1 MVEWHTEEDGMSWTL
16 GHFLICAP
24 IWWLAL
30 GVAAAGTRNADIQLI
45 DPANGTVVDT
55 PLTATLRWSTLSAP
69 CTYKVTLIT
78 AGGKPAAVFD
88 GLKEGTCRVA
98 VCPGRSYTWTV
109 QAIDPRGK
117 QLATSPK
124 GSFRTPSPVLKEI
137 TDNHVL
143 FAGMHPKARWVNVPD
158 KDIVASDPSAVVSP
172 WFYKKTYDGGQTPK
186 LDQVRDMLPKPVWDG
201 HEDEIRMYWY
211 SWETLLS
218 TWLYPAPKSD
228 HIAVSNLIG
237 MPTWAG
243 WGSTMVWDT
252 AFILQF
258 ARYGDNAYPF
268 ITGLDN
274 CYARQHENGFICRES
289 DNSNRE
295 VLSSWPVNPP
305 LLPWAEWSYYKVTG
319 DVERI
324 RRVFLPLVKNYEW
337 YMLYQR
343 RSNGLYWTDGVNEA
357 DDSPRNALAHS
368 WVSTTAVQAMA
379 ADILSK
385 MAKLVGRDDLTSWF
399 ASESKSLKEMVNASF
414 WDERNHV
421 YNDLGVD
428 GKPITVTEK
437 GGVCK
442 HGHMFWPLIAGIAG
456 PERAEW
462 MAKSAMDEKTFLRS
476 SGIASLSAD
485 SAGYNKDTGSY
496 WRGAVWPPIQYM
508 VIKGLENCGNESAAA
523 AISERYY
530 DAFLTAYKAKGD
542 ICENMTPDRPEM
554 MGVGKFVGWGG
565 LAPIALLF
573 EDIFGIR
580 VDAPANR
587 IDWHIRR
594 LERHGIE
601 NLHFGKRTV
610 SLICESRA
618 KQTDAC
624 KLSTDSDG
632 DFDLVVH
639 LGSRAV
645 TKHVKRGHTDM
656 VVGGFGAALSCSSVP
671 SPVSARASDESHFQ
685 PPAQG

>member
-1 MVEWHTEEDGMSWTL
+1 ME
-16 GHFLICAP
+16 HFLIFIP
-24 IWWLAL
+24 LL
-30 GVAAAGTRNADIQLI
+30 GLICSVATPGTCAAAIQLVG
-45 DPANGTVVDT
+45 PANGAVIAT
-55 PLTATLRWSTLSAP
+55 PLTVTLKWSALSAP
-69 CTYKVTLIT
+69 CTYTVMLGVT
-78 AGGKPAAVFD
+78 GGKPIAKID
-88 GLKEGTCRVA
+88 GLKKSACRVA
-98 VCPGRSYTWTV
+98 LCPGRSYTWTV
-109 QAIDPRGK
+109 TAIDPQGK
-117 QLATSPK
+117 HIAASPK
-124 GSFRTPSPVLKEI
+124 SSFRTPLPVVKEI
-137 TDNHVL
+137 TDNQVL
-143 FAGMHPKARWVNVPD
+143 FAGMHSGARWVNVPD
-158 KDIVASDPSAVVSP
+158 KDIVPSDPSAVISP
-172 WFYKKTYDGGQTPK
+172 WFYKKTYDGGSTPQ
-186 LDQVRDMLPKPVWDG
+186 LEQVRDLLPKPIWDG
-201 HEDEIRMYWY
+201 HEDEIKMYWY

-258 ARYGDNAYPF
+258 ARYGDKAYPF

-289 DNSNRE
+289 DNTNRE

-319 DVERI
+319 DVERL

-343 RSNGLYWTDGVNEA
+343 RSNGLYWTQGINEA
-357 DDSPRNALAHS
+357 DDSPRNDLAHS
-368 WVSTTAVQAMA
+368 YVSTTAVQAMA

-385 MAKLVGRDDLTSWF
+385 IAKVAGRDDLAGWF
-399 ASESKSLKEMVNASF
+399 AREAKGLKKMVNANF
-414 WDERNHV
+414 WDDRNHV

-428 GKPITVTEK
+428 GKSITVTPK

-442 HGHMFWPLIAGIAG
+442 HGHIFWPLIAGVAD
-456 PERAEW
+456 PERAEL
-462 MAKSAMDEKTFLRS
+462 MAKCAMDENTFLRS
-476 SGIASLSAD
+476 SGIASLSVD
-485 SAGYNKDTGSY
+485 SAGYNKDTGTY

-508 VIKGLENCGNESAAA
+508 AIKGLENCGKDSAALVLA
-523 AISERYY
+523 DRYY
-530 DAFLTAYKAKGD
+530 NAFLTAYKAKGD
-542 ICENMTPDRPEM
+542 ICEFLAPERPEM
-554 MGVGKFVGWGG
+554 MGCGKFVGWGG

-587 IDWHIRR
+587 IDWNIRR

-610 SLICESRA
+610 SLVCAARA
-618 KQTDAC
+618 MQTDSC
-624 KLSTDSDG
+624 KLSVDSDG
-632 DFDLVVH
+632 DFALVIHV
-639 LGSRAV
+639 RFKTVA
-645 TKHVKRGHTDM
+645 KHIKRGHTDL
-656 VVGGFGAALSCSSVP
+656 VVGG
-671 SPVSARASDESHFQ
+671 
-685 PPAQG
+685 